1 MIIQSGRPPD
11 PTTAMPA
18 SNDSMDTD
26 AVAVVQT
33 DLRVSPR
40 PSFRDMAAGNCLY
53 ERKDNFISDLDM
65 DLVDEEAIV
74 NNSGVF
80 PKIRFSNRVHQQI
93 DVKLSKSLIVRL
105 LGRDSEYSCGDK
117 GSRFDVLNV
126 EDSGNPQVQAPVA
139 QLVTSTD
146 EQLSEHPGLPASSS
160 HIVPDHMTK
169 VVVQHQLN
177 SRVSGEIVIEKPV
190 VVESNVV
197 VGETSVVIA
206 AKDKVVTAPS
216 LLKPEK
222 HKAVRILEQN
232 QPRVLKD
239 QNGHQSYGSIRSAAA
254 KGVPRSSAAVNNLPR
269 KEGRVKK
276 KAKLEGKR
284 IAVADWALSLSR
296 SLTKEGVSILKSHG
310 VPVDKSVESGNG
322 AIQWI
327 DNSTFE
333 SGFPPPP

>member
-65 DLVDEEAIV
+65 DLDVCGNGNSAANAVVRHRPSQPSTKDRFGPWMQVV
-74 NNSGVF
+74 NRRRRPSMA
-80 PKIRFSNRVHQQI
+80 Q
-93 DVKLSKSLIVRL
+93 
-105 LGRDSEYSCGDK
+105 
-117 GSRFDVLNV
+117 
-126 EDSGNPQVQAPVA
+126 DSGNPQVQAPVA